1 MSQLSLVGIH
11 AIEMFA
17 EPMRRVGRDLNRGRY
32 MQTLQGLNGW
42 TTGLTG
48 PIHLSPDRAAG
59 AQGFAVYE
67 SPGPGSRNYQ
77 MKNVDG
83 QPFRN
88 DWS

>member
-17 EPMRRVGRDLNRGRY
+17 APMRRVGRDLNRARY
-32 MQTLQGLNGW
+32 MQALQGFNGW

-48 PIHLSPDRAAG
+48 PIHLAPDRAAG
-59 AQGFAVYE
+59 AQGFAVYH
-67 SPGPGSRNYQ
+67 SPGTGARNYE
-77 MKNVDG
+77 MVSVGG
-83 QPFRN
+83 QAFRN